1 MNDIGPALSRLDLS
15 GASHLSLHRSCLV
28 MRSDFEFEAMPL
40 SGIGALR
47 VAFERDSARVGWGAA
62 LVIVALLLFV
72 IASPI
77 GGLAGNAARELAG
90 AGAQG
95 VARALEIFFR
105 IVEVIA
111 SALPFVALAIAIG
124 GALLVATGWR
134 GYTVLTLS
142 LAGAERVYS
151 AKGHDRQMMEFGELV
166 AEHLARLDKSAEK

>member
-1 MNDIGPALSRLDLS
+1 VNDTGPALSRLDLS
-15 GASHLSLHRSCLV
+15 GTSHLSLHRSCLV

-40 SGIGALR
+40 SAISAVR
-47 VAFERDSARVGWGAA
+47 VAYERDSGRIGWGAS
-62 LVIVALLLFV
+62 LVIAALLLFV

-77 GGLAGNAARELAG
+77 GGLAGNAAREMAG

-95 VARALEIFFR
+95 VGRALEVFFR
-105 IVEVIA
+105 IVEAIA
-111 SALPFVALAIAIG
+111 AALPYIALAVAIG

-151 AKGHDRQMMEFGELV
+151 TKGHDRQMMEFGELV
-166 AEHLARLDKSAEK
+166 AEHLARLEKSAEK

>member
-1 MNDIGPALSRLDLS
+1 MSDTGPALSRLDLS
-15 GASHLSLHRSCLV
+15 GASHLSLHRSALV
-28 MRSDFEFEAMPL
+28 MRSDFEFETMPL
-40 SGIGALR
+40 TGISSLR
-47 VAFERDSARVGWGAA
+47 VAYERDSGRVGWGAS

-72 IASPI
+72 IASPV
-77 GGLAGNAARELAG
+77 GGLAASAAREMAG

-95 VARALEIFFR
+95 VGRALEVFFR
-105 IVEVIA
+105 IVEAVA
-111 SALPFVALAIAIG
+111 SALPYIALVVAIG

-166 AEHLARLDKSAEK
+166 AEHLARVEKAAEK